1 MNALVERTCLIFR
14 ISQDK
19 KKAHWSEQRERFVG
33 NHELIDLVE
42 LLVRTHARIGSN
54 GYTMAAEILPIF
66 GVTVDAYEPDVYPE
80 GTLDV

>member
-1 MNALVERTCLIFR
+1 MIFR

-19 KKAHWSEQRERFVG
+19 KRAHWNEKRERFVG
-33 NHELIDLVE
+33 DRELIEIVN
-42 LLVRTHARIGSN
+42 LLVSTHARIGSN
-54 GYTMAAEILPIF
+54 GYTMAAEILPTF